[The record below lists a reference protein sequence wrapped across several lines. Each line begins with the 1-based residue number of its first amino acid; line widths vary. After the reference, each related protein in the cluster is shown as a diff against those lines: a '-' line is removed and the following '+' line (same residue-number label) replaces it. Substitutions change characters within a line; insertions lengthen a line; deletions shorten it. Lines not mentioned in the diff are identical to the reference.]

1 MTKIYRRSVSTES
14 AGEDEDQFAR
24 GSGSPGGGSADEG
37 SAEPSASATAAG
49 VASNQSTVAVRMAEN
64 RRPRGFLAGPAR
76 HPPPPLPLQHTH
88 VNFDPEAPPT
98 PTSNQPLHGG
108 GPGLLHPQAYPQMS
122 LLEKPEIDKK
132 VKRHSIHG
140 MMEDENVIRPHQ
152 EMIRLSTDDRKFL
165 LAVERGDVAGV
176 RKILTENKEKINI
189 NCVDPLGRSALL
201 MAIDNEN
208 LEMVELLI
216 NYKVDTKDALLH
228 AISEEFVEAVERL
241 LDHEEEFHRNGE
253 PHVSSSVS
261 SACHMPSWEALPPD
275 TATFTPDITPLIL
288 SAHRDNF
295 EITKI
300 LLDRGSTLPMPHDV
314 RCGCDECVTSRLE
327 DSLRHSRSRINAYR
341 ALASPSLIALS
352 SKDPI
357 LTAFELSWELRRL
370 SFLEHEFKCEYQ
382 ELRRQCQDFATALL
396 DHTRSSYELEVLLN
410 HDPTGPA
417 FEHGERMHLNRLKL
431 AVKLRQKKFV
441 AHPNVQQLL
450 ASIWYEGLPGF
461 RRKNMVLQALEIV
474 RIGILFPFFSVA
486 YIIAPHSVI
495 GQTMRKPFIKFIC
508 HSASYFTFLFMLILA
523 SQRIESVIG
532 VWTGRDISEHEIEP
546 TKRGAAPTLVEWF
559 ILAWVSGLIWSEVK
573 QLWDVGLEE
582 YVNDM
587 WNVIDF
593 VTNSL
598 YVATVALRVVAY
610 YRVQKENEG
619 SDIIVDLQREQWD
632 TWDPMLISEGLFSAA
647 NIFSSLKLVYI
658 FSVNPHLG
666 PLQVSLSRMVMD
678 IMKFFF
684 LYVLVLFAFSCG
696 LNQLLWYYADME
708 KKRCPTAMPHLP
720 PNANITQDPNACI
733 VWRRFANLFETTQT
747 LFWAVFGLVDLESFE
762 LDGIK
767 VFTRFWGMLMFG
779 TYSVIN
785 IVVLLNLLIAM
796 MNHSYQLISERADI
810 EWKFARSKLW
820 ISYFEEGGTV
830 PPPFNIIPTPKS
842 IWYITQWIY
851 RKLCGHS
858 RAAKKEHM
866 RTIRRKVKQASERDD
881 RYRAIMKNLVRRYVT
896 VEQRK
901 TENEGVTE
909 DDVNEIKQDISAFRC
924 ELINILQ
931 KSGMATEH
939 TSGTGTG
946 VGGKKN
952 RQKERRLMKG
962 LGGLDGPLGP
972 QPSGSGPLP
981 PVAEATASLRDHQ
994 HQTSGHH
1001 PHDIFSSTL
1010 SGIFR
1015 PGTTPKRNPHHTST
1029 NSVPGL
1035 ASCQRQSRDSR
1046 GSSRKRRWGT
1056 LIEAA
1061 KAGRVSRLIGE
1072 DRSGRSRSQ
1081 DSVYS
1086 PASEDGES
1094 RSDGSSDSKSSL
1106 DVPSQDSH
1114 PHHPHHQSHHPHSSH
1129 HHQQHQ
1135 HHHQHQQ
1142 HHHHHQQQQQQQQQQ
1157 AAPSQPAQ
1165 HESHHVFSYALG
1177 PALAALR
1184 RKRKKF
1190 SASRASTPAMTMS
1203 SGNNSACTSS
1213 TLESVMQPIA
1223 SALVSRVSK
1232 KQLQRASS
1240 VPTRSPELALHQV
1253 VAPPRRHETTQSQQ
1267 PSLDD
1272 TPSSN
1277 NGSKEQ
1283 GGVTASAAA
1292 VAAMTSSAVDL
1303 TPSTT
1308 EESVLSAST
1317 AIVTAVKRNGSAGQQ
1332 QQQQQQQQ
1340 KLPPGIEPISGHDG
1354 TASTGWL

>member
-1 MTKIYRRSVSTES
+1 MASDATRGRFSV
-14 AGEDEDQFAR
+14 AG
-24 GSGSPGGGSADEG
+24 
-37 SAEPSASATAAG
+37 
-49 VASNQSTVAVRMAEN
+49 
-64 RRPRGFLAGPAR
+64 GFLRGTAG
-76 HPPPPLPLQHTH
+76 QH
-88 VNFDPEAPPT
+88 VNFDPEAPPMPPIHVVQT
-98 PTSNQPLHGG
+98 TC
-108 GPGLLHPQAYPQMS
+108 
-122 LLEKPEIDKK
+122 LLERPEIDKK

-140 MMEDENVIRPHQ
+140 MMEEENVVRPHQ
-152 EMIRLSTDDRKFL
+152 EMASLSLQEKKYL
-165 LAVERGDVAGV
+165 LAVERGDVASV
-176 RKILTENKEKINI
+176 RRMLQKAHEADINI

-216 NYKVDTKDALLH
+216 EHKVETKDALLH
-228 AISEEFVEAVERL
+228 AISEEFVEAVEVL
-241 LDHEEEFHRNGE
+241 LEHEETLHRNGE
-253 PHVSSSVS
+253 PH
-261 SACHMPSWEALPPD
+261 SWEALPPD

-288 SAHRDNF
+288 AAHRDNY
-295 EITKI
+295 EIIKI

-314 RCGCDECVTSRLE
+314 RCGCDECVTSRME

-370 SFLEHEFKCEYQ
+370 SFLEHEFKIEYQ

-431 AVKLRQKKFV
+431 AIKLRQKKFV

-461 RRKNMVLQALEIV
+461 RRKNMFLQALEIV
-474 RIGILFPFFSVA
+474 RIGVLFPFFSVA
-486 YIIAPHSVI
+486 YIIAPHSII

-523 SQRIESVIG
+523 SQRIESVIFNWMG
-532 VWTGRDISEHEIEP
+532 HEEDVEDVQEQPTP
-546 TKRGAAPTLVEWF
+546 TKRGAAPTIVEWF
-559 ILAWVSGLIWSEVK
+559 ILAWVWGLIWSEVK

-598 YVATVALRVVAY
+598 YVATVALRIVAY
-610 YRVQKENEG
+610 FRVQKEKEIGG
-619 SDIIVDLQREQWD
+619 SRPLIELQREEWD

-666 PLQVSLSRMVMD
+666 PLQVSLSRMVTD

-708 KKRCPTAMPHLP
+708 KKQCPSAMSHGNVSLS
-720 PNANITQDPNACI
+720 NADPNACT
-733 VWRRFANLFETTQT
+733 VWRRFANLFETIQT
-747 LFWAVFGLVDLESFE
+747 LFWAVFGLVDLDSFE

-767 VFTRFWGMLMFG
+767 EYTRFWGMLMFG

-796 MNHSYQLISERADI
+796 MNHSYQLISERADV

-820 ISYFEEGGTV
+820 ISYFEEGGTA

-842 IWYITQWIY
+842 AWYIIQWVY

-866 RTIRRKVKQASERDD
+866 RTIRRKVKQASERDF
-881 RYRAIMKNLVRRYVT
+881 RYQSIMRNLVRRYVT

-901 TENEGVTE
+901 TEGEGVTE

-924 ELINILQ
+924 ELIEIL
-931 KSGMATEH
+931 KNSGMN
-939 TSGTGTG
+939 TSTAASSGAGA
-946 VGGKKN
+946 GGKKN

-962 LGGLDGPLGP
+962 FNIGP
-972 QPSGSGPLP
+972 QPGGSGSLP
-981 PVAEATASLRDHQ
+981 PVAEFIASLQQAQQENTHELF
-994 HQTSGHH
+994 G
-1001 PHDIFSSTL
+1001 STL
-1010 SGIFR
+1010 SGIFG
-1015 PGTTPKRNPHHTST
+1015 PATTAKRSPHHTST
-1029 NSVPGL
+1029 NSMPGL
-1035 ASCQRQSRDSR
+1035 ASGSRPSHGTR
-1046 GSSRKRRWGT
+1046 SSSRKKRWGT

-1061 KAGRVSRLIGE
+1061 KAGRVSRLIG
-1072 DRSGRSRSQ
+1072 RSRSE

-1086 PASEDGES
+1086 PASEDGGS
-1094 RSDGSSDSKSSL
+1094 RSEGSSDSKSSL
-1106 DVPSQDSH
+1106 EGAGHDVQNGQH
-1114 PHHPHHQSHHPHSSH
+1114 PHHSQSHHSH
-1129 HHQQHQ
+1129 HEA
-1135 HHHQHQQ
+1135 HHMFTHG
-1142 HHHHHQQQQQQQQQQ
+1142 
-1157 AAPSQPAQ
+1157 
-1165 HESHHVFSYALG
+1165 LG

-1184 RKRKKF
+1184 KKRKKF
-1190 SASRASTPAMTMS
+1190 SASRSSTPAMTS
-1203 SGNNSACTSS
+1203 STNTNPADSSTTSS
-1213 TLESVMQPIA
+1213 VATVLTARIS
-1223 SALVSRVSK
+1223 SKK

-1240 VPTRSPELALHQV
+1240 VPTRGPELTPQSSITSSQWQEV
-1253 VAPPRRHETTQSQQ
+1253 TQSQRQ
-1267 PSLDD
+1267 PDI
-1272 TPSSN
+1272 N
-1277 NGSKEQ
+1277 VEMIINERINAQQ
-1283 GGVTASAAA
+1283 GAP
-1292 VAAMTSSAVDL
+1292 L
-1303 TPSTT
+1303 PLTT
-1308 EESVLSAST
+1308 EENVVASGSTSIT
-1317 AIVTAVKRNGSAGQQ
+1317 AKRNGSAAQLQ
-1332 QQQQQQQQ
+1332 R
-1340 KLPPGIEPISGHDG
+1340 LPGIEPISGHDVS
-1354 TASTGWL
+1354 AGWL

>member
-1 MTKIYRRSVSTES
+1 MNSFPLRMAADTT
-14 AGEDEDQFAR
+14 R
-24 GSGSPGGGSADEG
+24 GRI
-37 SAEPSASATAAG
+37 TG
-49 VASNQSTVAVRMAEN
+49 VAG
-64 RRPRGFLAGPAR
+64 GFLRGAG
-76 HPPPPLPLQHTH
+76 QH
-88 VNFDPEAPPT
+88 VNYDPEAPPPPPYVAQQT
-98 PTSNQPLHGG
+98 TC
-108 GPGLLHPQAYPQMS
+108 
-122 LLEKPEIDKK
+122 LLERPEIDKK

-140 MMEDENVIRPHQ
+140 MMEEENVVRPHQ
-152 EMIRLSTDDRKFL
+152 EMATLSLQEKKYL
-165 LAVERGDVAGV
+165 LAVERGDVASV
-176 RKILTENKEKINI
+176 RRMLQKAHDAEVNI

-216 NYKVDTKDALLH
+216 EHKVDTKDALLH
-228 AISEEFVEAVERL
+228 AISEEFVEAVEVL
-241 LDHEEEFHRNGE
+241 LEHEESLHRNGE
-253 PHVSSSVS
+253 PH
-261 SACHMPSWEALPPD
+261 SWEALPPD

-288 SAHRDNF
+288 SAHRDNY
-295 EITKI
+295 EIIKI

-314 RCGCDECVTSRLE
+314 RCGCDECVTSRME

-370 SFLEHEFKCEYQ
+370 SFLEHEFKTEYQ

-431 AVKLRQKKFV
+431 AIKLRQKKFV

-461 RRKNMVLQALEIV
+461 RRKNMFLQALEIV
-474 RIGILFPFFSVA
+474 RIGVLFPFFSVA
-486 YIIAPHSVI
+486 YIIAPHSMV

-508 HSASYFTFLFMLILA
+508 NSASYFTFLFMLILA
-523 SQRIESVIG
+523 SQRIENVIDNWMG
-532 VWTGRDISEHEIEP
+532 HDIVESEPAP
-546 TKRGAAPTLVEWF
+546 TKRGAAPTVVEWI

-593 VTNSL
+593 ITNSL

-619 SDIIVDLQREQWD
+619 KGPGELIELQREEWD

-666 PLQVSLSRMVMD
+666 PLQVSLSRMVVD

-708 KKRCPTAMPHLP
+708 KKRCPTAMANS
-720 PNANITQDPNACI
+720 PNANVTTDSNACI
-733 VWRRFANLFETTQT
+733 VWRRFANLFETIQT

-842 IWYITQWIY
+842 AWYIVQWIY
-851 RKLCGHS
+851 RKCCGHS

-866 RTIRRKVKQASERDD
+866 RTIRRKVKQASERDF
-881 RYRAIMKNLVRRYVT
+881 RYQSIMRNLVRRYVT

-901 TENEGVTE
+901 AENEGVTE
-909 DDVNEIKQDISAFRC
+909 DDVNEIKQDISAFRF
-924 ELINILQ
+924 ELIEIL
-931 KSGMATEH
+931 KNSGMNTSTAAS
-939 TSGTGTG
+939 SGTDCLVRRFSVCPVDGCLKEMSIG
-946 VGGKKN
+946 AGGKKN

-962 LGGLDGPLGP
+962 FNIAP
-972 QPSGSGPLP
+972 QPGGSGTLP
-981 PVAEATASLRDHQ
+981 PVAEFIASLQQVQHENSHQ
-994 HQTSGHH
+994 DLFG
-1001 PHDIFSSTL
+1001 STL
-1010 SGIFR
+1010 SGIFG
-1015 PGTTPKRNPHHTST
+1015 PGVKKSPHHTST

-1035 ASCQRQSRDSR
+1035 ATGPQQIR
-1046 GSSRKRRWGT
+1046 GTRSSSRKKRWGT

-1061 KAGRVSRLIGE
+1061 KVGRVSRLIG
-1072 DRSGRSRSQ
+1072 RSRSE

-1086 PASEDGES
+1086 PASEDGGS
-1094 RSDGSSDSKSSL
+1094 RSEGSSDSKSSL
-1106 DVPSQDSH
+1106 EAASHDVQSTQH
-1114 PHHPHHQSHHPHSSH
+1114 PHHSHSHHAH
-1129 HHQQHQ
+1129 HHE
-1135 HHHQHQQ
+1135 
-1142 HHHHHQQQQQQQQQQ
+1142 
-1157 AAPSQPAQ
+1157 A
-1165 HESHHVFSYALG
+1165 HHVFSHGLG

-1190 SASRASTPAMTMS
+1190 STSRSSTPAMT
-1203 SGNNSACTSS
+1203 SS
-1213 TLESVMQPIA
+1213 TNTNPPDSSAMHSVA
-1223 SALVSRVSK
+1223 TVLASRVCSK

-1240 VPTRSPELALHQV
+1240 VPTRGPEITPQSSITS
-1253 VAPPRRHETTQSQQ
+1253 RRHEATQSQQ
-1267 PSLDD
+1267 PSFDVIEI
-1272 TPSSN
+1272 PSIS
-1277 NGSKEQ
+1277 EQ
-1283 GGVTASAAA
+1283 QNIVRA
-1292 VAAMTSSAVDL
+1292 VPL

-1308 EESVLSAST
+1308 EESVAANVST
-1317 AIVTAVKRNGSAGQQ
+1317 SKFTARRNGSATQ
-1332 QQQQQQQQ
+1332 
-1340 KLPPGIEPISGHDG
+1340 LRLPGIEPISGHDV
-1354 TASTGWL
+1354 STGWL

>member
-1 MTKIYRRSVSTES
+1 MEHRSTSNFRDESTQEISDIPRRNRICVLDAES
-14 AGEDEDQFAR
+14 ACEDEEHIAR
-24 GSGSPGGGSADEG
+24 GGRTPGENDFDEEGGDGTGTGTTFHLRMATNTSRAQLSGAGGGFLRG
-37 SAEPSASATAAG
+37 AG
-49 VASNQSTVAVRMAEN
+49 Q
-64 RRPRGFLAGPAR
+64 
-76 HPPPPLPLQHTH
+76 QH
-88 VNFDPEAPPT
+88 VNFDPEAPPL
-98 PTSNQPLHGG
+98 PPLDTT
-108 GPGLLHPQAYPQMS
+108 QQTTS
-122 LLEKPEIDKK
+122 LLERPDADKK

-140 MMEDENVIRPHQ
+140 MMEEENVVRPHQ
-152 EMIRLSTDDRKFL
+152 EMTSLSMQEKKYL
-165 LAVERGDVAGV
+165 LAVERGDVASV
-176 RKILTENKEKINI
+176 RRMLQSAQESDLNI

-208 LEMVELLI
+208 LEMVEWLI
-216 NYKVDTKDALLH
+216 EHKVDTKDALLH
-228 AISEEFVEAVERL
+228 AISEEFVEAVEVL
-241 LDHEEEFHRNGE
+241 LDHEELYHKDGD
-253 PHVSSSVS
+253 PH
-261 SACHMPSWEALPPD
+261 SWEALPPD

-288 SAHRDNF
+288 SAHRDNY
-295 EITKI
+295 EIIKI

-314 RCGCDECVTSRLE
+314 RCGCDECVTSRME

-410 HDPTGPA
+410 HDPKGPA

-431 AVKLRQKKFV
+431 AIKLRQKKFV

-461 RRKNMVLQALEIV
+461 RRKNMLLQAMEIV
-474 RIGILFPFFSVA
+474 RIGLLFPLFSVA
-486 YIIAPHSVI
+486 YIIAPHSTV

-532 VWTGRDISEHEIEP
+532 NWMGHSVVEHDPVP
-546 TKRGAAPTLVEWF
+546 TKRGAAPTIVEWF

-573 QLWDVGLEE
+573 QLWDVGLKE

-619 SDIIVDLQREQWD
+619 QQPGFQVELQREQWD

-708 KKRCPTAMPHLP
+708 KKRCPTAMPYP
-720 PNANITQDPNACI
+720 MNVNITTDSNACI

-796 MNHSYQLISERADI
+796 MNHSYQLISERADV

-842 IWYITQWIY
+842 AWYVGLWIY

-866 RTIRRKVKQASERDD
+866 RTIRRKAKQASQRDF
-881 RYRAIMKNLVRRYVT
+881 RYQSIMRNLVRRYVT

-901 TENEGVTE
+901 AENEGVTE

-924 ELINILQ
+924 EIIEIL
-931 KSGMATEH
+931 KNSGMNTSTASG
-939 TSGTGTG
+939 SGTDGSLKELSIG
-946 VGGKKN
+946 AGGKKN

-962 LGGLDGPLGP
+962 FNIAP
-972 QPSGSGPLP
+972 QPGSSSTLLE
-981 PVAEATASLRDHQ
+981 PVAELIASWKEVQ
-994 HQTSGHH
+994 HENSHHEIFGSTRSEIFGLGTMPKKSLHHSNACRQTRGAR
-1001 PHDIFSSTL
+1001 SS
-1010 SGIFR
+1010 SKK
-1015 PGTTPKRNPHHTST
+1015 KRW
-1029 NSVPGL
+1029 
-1035 ASCQRQSRDSR
+1035 D
-1046 GSSRKRRWGT
+1046 T

-1061 KAGRVSRLIGE
+1061 KAHKVSKKFI
-1072 DRSGRSRSQ
+1072 SRSRSE

-1086 PASEDGES
+1086 PASEDGGT
-1094 RSDGSSDSKSSL
+1094 RSEGSTDSKSSL
-1106 DVPSQDSH
+1106 EIHGSHDV
-1114 PHHPHHQSHHPHSSH
+1114 QSHHPHHSH
-1129 HHQQHQ
+1129 HS
-1135 HHHQHQQ
+1135 HHT
-1142 HHHHHQQQQQQQQQQ
+1142 
-1157 AAPSQPAQ
+1157 
-1165 HESHHVFSYALG
+1165 ESHHSFGRLGLVSALT
-1177 PALAALR
+1177 

-1190 SASRASTPAMTMS
+1190 SASRASTPAMTS
-1203 SGNNSACTSS
+1203 TNSNPMES
-1213 TLESVMQPIA
+1213 TTQPIA
-1223 SALVSRVSK
+1223 SILLSKVSK

-1240 VPTRSPELALHQV
+1240 VPTRGPELGSQTI
-1253 VAPPRRHETTQSQQ
+1253 PTRRHEVTQSQQ
-1267 PSLDD
+1267 PSLD
-1272 TPSSN
+1272 TAEIVSVT
-1277 NGSKEQ
+1277 EQ
-1283 GGVTASAAA
+1283 QRV
-1292 VAAMTSSAVDL
+1292 VSAVPL

-1308 EESVLSAST
+1308 EESVIASG
-1317 AIVTAVKRNGSAGQQ
+1317 AISMTVKTNGSATQLQ
-1332 QQQQQQQQ
+1332 R
-1340 KLPPGIEPISGHDG
+1340 LPGIEPISGHDVS
-1354 TASTGWL
+1354 AGWL

>member
-1 MTKIYRRSVSTES
+1 MNGAELRQSFQPRAIMTGTYRRSVSTES
-14 AGEDEDQFAR
+14 AYEDEEQFAR
-24 GSGSPGGGSADEG
+24 GSATPGEVVGEEDDSLGEG
-37 SAEPSASATAAG
+37 SANNFPL
-49 VASNQSTVAVRMAEN
+49 RMAADTA
-64 RRPRGFLAGPAR
+64 RGRIAAVTGGFLRGSG
-76 HPPPPLPLQHTH
+76 QH
-88 VNFDPEAPPT
+88 VNFDPEAGPP
-98 PTSNQPLHGG
+98 PP
-108 GPGLLHPQAYPQMS
+108 PYPAAVAQQQTTS
-122 LLEKPEIDKK
+122 LLERPEIDKK

-140 MMEDENVIRPHQ
+140 MMEEENVVRPHQ
-152 EMIRLSTDDRKFL
+152 EMASLSLQEKKYL
-165 LAVERGDVAGV
+165 LAVERGDVASV
-176 RKILTENKEKINI
+176 RRMLQKAHETEINI

-216 NYKVDTKDALLH
+216 EHKVDTKDALLH
-228 AISEEFVEAVERL
+228 AISEEFVEAVEVL
-241 LDHEEEFHRNGE
+241 LEHEESFHKNGD
-253 PHVSSSVS
+253 PH
-261 SACHMPSWEALPPD
+261 SWEALPPD

-288 SAHRDNF
+288 SAHRDNY
-295 EITKI
+295 EIIKI

-314 RCGCDECVTSRLE
+314 RCGCDECVTSRME

-396 DHTRSSYELEVLLN
+396 DHTRTSYELEVLLN

-431 AVKLRQKKFV
+431 AIKLRQKKFV

-461 RRKNMVLQALEIV
+461 RRKNLFLQVLEIV
-474 RIGILFPFFSVA
+474 RIGILFPFLSVA
-486 YIIAPHSVI
+486 YIIAPHSVV

-532 VWTGRDISEHEIEP
+532 NWMGHDVVEEPQPAP
-546 TKRGAAPTLVEWF
+546 TKRGAAPTIVEWF

-582 YVNDM
+582 YAHDM

-610 YRVQKENEG
+610 YRVQKENEEQKPG
-619 SDIIVDLQREQWD
+619 FVTELQREQWD

-708 KKRCPTAMPHLP
+708 KKRCPTEWTYP
-720 PNANITQDPNACI
+720 PNANVTTDSNACI

-796 MNHSYQLISERADI
+796 MNHSYQLISERADV

-842 IWYITQWIY
+842 AWYVAQWVY

-866 RTIRRKVKQASERDD
+866 RTIRRKVKQASERDF
-881 RYRAIMKNLVRRYVT
+881 RYQSIMRNLVRRYVT

-901 TENEGVTE
+901 AEGEGVTE

-924 ELINILQ
+924 ELIEIL
-931 KSGMATEH
+931 KNSGMNTSTAAG
-939 TSGTGTG
+939 SGTDGRLKELSIG
-946 VGGKKN
+946 AGGKKN

-962 LGGLDGPLGP
+962 FNIGP
-972 QPSGSGPLP
+972 QPGGSGTLP
-981 PVAEATASLRDHQ
+981 PVAEFIASLQQVQ
-994 HQTSGHH
+994 HENSHELFG
-1001 PHDIFSSTL
+1001 STL
-1010 SGIFR
+1010 SGIFG
-1015 PGTTPKRNPHHTST
+1015 PGATPKKSPHHTST

-1035 ASCQRQSRDSR
+1035 ATGSRQSRGTRS
-1046 GSSRKRRWGT
+1046 SSRKKRWGT

-1061 KAGRVSRLIGE
+1061 KAGKVSRLIG
-1072 DRSGRSRSQ
+1072 RSRSE

-1086 PASEDGES
+1086 PASEDGGS
-1094 RSDGSSDSKSSL
+1094 RSEGSSDSKSSL
-1106 DVPSQDSH
+1106 ETPGPDVQSVQH
-1114 PHHPHHQSHHPHSSH
+1114 PHHSHSHHAH
-1129 HHQQHQ
+1129 HHE
-1135 HHHQHQQ
+1135 
-1142 HHHHHQQQQQQQQQQ
+1142 
-1157 AAPSQPAQ
+1157 A
-1165 HESHHVFSYALG
+1165 HHVFTHGLG

-1184 RKRKKF
+1184 KKRKKF
-1190 SASRASTPAMTMS
+1190 SASRSSTSAM
-1203 SGNNSACTSS
+1203 TSS
-1213 TLESVMQPIA
+1213 TNTNPVDPGAMHSVA
-1223 SALVSRVSK
+1223 TVLASRVSK

-1240 VPTRSPELALHQV
+1240 VPTRGPEMMPQSV
-1253 VAPPRRHETTQSQQ
+1253 SRRHEAIQSQQ
-1267 PSLDD
+1267 PSLDVIEVA
-1272 TPSSN
+1272 SIS
-1277 NGSKEQ
+1277 EQ
-1283 GGVTASAAA
+1283 QGVVSTGP
-1292 VAAMTSSAVDL
+1292 L

-1308 EESVLSAST
+1308 EESVVVSGVPSKFT
-1317 AIVTAVKRNGSAGQQ
+1317 VKRNGSATQLQ
-1332 QQQQQQQQ
+1332 R
-1340 KLPPGIEPISGHDG
+1340 LPGIEPISGHDES
-1354 TASTGWL
+1354 AGWL

>member
-1 MTKIYRRSVSTES
+1 MTGTYRRSVSTES
-14 AGEDEDQFAR
+14 AGEDE
-24 GSGSPGGGSADEG
+24 GSIGGEETITNLAMTTRTPRMSLSGRPGGFFRGMGS
-37 SAEPSASATAAG
+37 
-49 VASNQSTVAVRMAEN
+49 
-64 RRPRGFLAGPAR
+64 
-76 HPPPPLPLQHTH
+76 QHHHHHHQQH
-88 VNFDPEAPPT
+88 VSFDPEAPEP
-98 PTSNQPLHGG
+98 PPPPPMPQYHHQTSNF
-108 GPGLLHPQAYPQMS
+108 
-122 LLEKPEIDKK
+122 LEKPDVDKK

-140 MMEDENVIRPHQ
+140 MMEEENVVRPHQ
-152 EMIRLSTDDRKFL
+152 EMASLSLAEKKYL
-165 LAVERGDVAGV
+165 LAVERGDVASV
-176 RKILTENKEKINI
+176 RRMLQRAQQDEWINI

-216 NYKVDTKDALLH
+216 EYKVDTKDALLH
-228 AISEEFVEAVERL
+228 AISEEFVEAVEVL
-241 LDHEEEFHRNGE
+241 LEHEETLHRKGD
-253 PHVSSSVS
+253 PH
-261 SACHMPSWEALPPD
+261 SWEALHPD

-288 SAHRDNF
+288 SAHRDNY
-295 EITKI
+295 EIIKI
-300 LLDRGSTLPMPHDV
+300 LLDRGSVLPMPHDV
-314 RCGCDECVTSRLE
+314 RCGCDECVTSRME

-396 DHTRSSYELEVLLN
+396 DHTRSSHELEVLLN

-431 AVKLRQKKFV
+431 AIKLRQKKFV

-461 RRKNMVLQALEIV
+461 RRKNMVLQVLEIV
-474 RIGILFPFFSVA
+474 RIGILFPIFSVA
-486 YIIAPHSVI
+486 YIIAPHSNF

-532 VWTGRDISEHEIEP
+532 LWMGQDISEHEQTTP

-582 YVNDM
+582 YANDM

-619 SDIIVDLQREQWD
+619 QLAGMIVELQREQWD

-708 KKRCPTAMPHLP
+708 KKRCPSASYPYSNNNT
-720 PNANITQDPNACI
+720 TTDSNACI
-733 VWRRFANLFETTQT
+733 VWRRFANLFETIQT
-747 LFWAVFGLVDLESFE
+747 LFWAVFGLIDLESFE

-767 VFTRFWGMLMFG
+767 IFTRFWGMLMFG

-796 MNHSYQLISERADI
+796 MNHSYQLISERADV

-842 IWYITQWIY
+842 MWYIGKWIY
-851 RKLCGHS
+851 RKFCGHS

-866 RTIRRKVKQASERDD
+866 RTIRRKAKQASERDL
-881 RYRAIMKNLVRRYVT
+881 RYQSIMRNLVRRYVT

-901 TENEGVTE
+901 TEGEGVTE

-924 ELINILQ
+924 ELIEILK
-931 KSGMATEH
+931 KSGMNTS
-939 TSGTGTG
+939 TSSGTGTG
-946 VGGKKN
+946 AGGKKN

-962 LGGLDGPLGP
+962 FNIAP
-972 QPSGSGPLP
+972 QPPGGSGTLP
-981 PVAEATASLRDHQ
+981 PVAEFIASLQQAQDENSENQ
-994 HQTSGHH
+994 ELFG
-1001 PHDIFSSTL
+1001 STL
-1010 SGIFR
+1010 SSIFG
-1015 PGTTPKRNPHHTST
+1015 PATTPKKNPHHIST

-1035 ASCQRQSRDSR
+1035 TTSNRQNRCTR
-1046 GSSRKRRWGT
+1046 NGSRKRRWGT

-1061 KAGRVSRLIGE
+1061 KARSRLIA
-1072 DRSGRSRSQ
+1072 GRSRSE
-1081 DSVYS
+1081 DSMYP
-1086 PASEDGES
+1086 PASEDGGF
-1094 RSDGSSDSKSSL
+1094 RSEGSSDSKSSL
-1106 DVPSQDSH
+1106 DGAPQLPSTHEHSQVTS
-1114 PHHPHHQSHHPHSSH
+1114 QSTNGRN
-1129 HHQQHQ
+1129 
-1135 HHHQHQQ
+1135 
-1142 HHHHHQQQQQQQQQQ
+1142 
-1157 AAPSQPAQ
+1157 
-1165 HESHHVFSYALG
+1165 ENHHVFSHGLG

-1184 RKRKKF
+1184 KKRKKF
-1190 SASRASTPAMTMS
+1190 SASRASTPVITSENASTVDSLSTLPVRNS
-1203 SGNNSACTSS
+1203 STSS
-1213 TLESVMQPIA
+1213 AIGKTT
-1223 SALVSRVSK
+1223 K
-1232 KQLQRASS
+1232 NQLHRASS
-1240 VPTRSPELALHQV
+1240 VPARSPDLSAHNLS
-1253 VAPPRRHETTQSQQ
+1253 RRHDSTQSQQ
-1267 PSLDD
+1267 PSLDTIEIVSVSERLEND
-1272 TPSSN
+1272 DVRIDVEPLS
-1277 NGSKEQ
+1277 
-1283 GGVTASAAA
+1283 
-1292 VAAMTSSAVDL
+1292 
-1303 TPSTT
+1303 PSTT
-1308 EESVLSAST
+1308 EESFLGQPTTSRDSVPVQSLTTS
-1317 AIVTAVKRNGSAGQQ
+1317 VKRNGSATQLQ
-1332 QQQQQQQQ
+1332 R
-1340 KLPPGIEPISGHDG
+1340 LPGIETIRDVTS
-1354 TASTGWL
+1354 GWL

>member
-1 MTKIYRRSVSTES
+1 MAALDT
-14 AGEDEDQFAR
+14 AR
-24 GSGSPGGGSADEG
+24 GRI
-37 SAEPSASATAAG
+37 T
-49 VASNQSTVAVRMAEN
+49 TVG
-64 RRPRGFLAGPAR
+64 GFLRGAG
-76 HPPPPLPLQHTH
+76 QH
-88 VNFDPEAPPT
+88 VNFDPEAPP
-98 PTSNQPLHGG
+98 PPLHVA
-108 GPGLLHPQAYPQMS
+108 QQQTTC
-122 LLEKPEIDKK
+122 LLERPEVDKK

-140 MMEDENVIRPHQ
+140 MMEEENVVRPHQ
-152 EMIRLSTDDRKFL
+152 EMASLSLQEKKYL
-165 LAVERGDVAGV
+165 LAVERGDVASV
-176 RKILTENKEKINI
+176 RRMLQKAQEADINI

-216 NYKVDTKDALLH
+216 EHKVDTKDALLH
-228 AISEEFVEAVERL
+228 AISEEFVEAVEVL
-241 LDHEEEFHRNGE
+241 LEHEETLHRNGE
-253 PHVSSSVS
+253 PH
-261 SACHMPSWEALPPD
+261 SWEALPAE

-288 SAHRDNF
+288 SAHRDNY
-295 EITKI
+295 EIIKI

-314 RCGCDECVTSRLE
+314 RCGCDECVTSRME

-431 AVKLRQKKFV
+431 AIKLRQKKFV

-461 RRKNMVLQALEIV
+461 RRKNMFLQALEIV

-486 YIIAPHSVI
+486 YIIAPHSVV

-532 VWTGRDISEHEIEP
+532 NWMGHDVVEREPAP
-546 TKRGAAPTLVEWF
+546 TKRGAAPTIVEWF

-619 SDIIVDLQREQWD
+619 QLPGSVIELQREQWD

-708 KKRCPTAMPHLP
+708 KKRCPTAMAYSS
-720 PNANITQDPNACI
+720 NANVTTDTNACI

-796 MNHSYQLISERADI
+796 MNHSYQLISERADV

-842 IWYITQWIY
+842 AWYVGQWLY

-866 RTIRRKVKQASERDD
+866 RTIRRKVKQASERDF
-881 RYRAIMKNLVRRYVT
+881 RYQSIMRNLVRRYVT

-901 TENEGVTE
+901 AEGEGVTE

-924 ELINILQ
+924 ELIEIL
-931 KSGMATEH
+931 KNSGMNTSTAAS
-939 TSGTGTG
+939 SGTGA
-946 VGGKKN
+946 GGKKN

-962 LGGLDGPLGP
+962 FNIGP
-972 QPSGSGPLP
+972 QPGGSGTLP
-981 PVAEATASLRDHQ
+981 PVAEFIASLQ
-994 HQTSGHH
+994 QVQQENSHH
-1001 PHDIFSSTL
+1001 ELFGSTL
-1010 SGIFR
+1010 SGIFG
-1015 PGTTPKRNPHHTST
+1015 PGATPKKSPHHTST

-1035 ASCQRQSRDSR
+1035 ATGPRQSRGTR
-1046 GSSRKRRWGT
+1046 GSSRKKRWGT

-1061 KAGRVSRLIGE
+1061 KAGRVSRLIG
-1072 DRSGRSRSQ
+1072 RSRSE

-1086 PASEDGES
+1086 PASEDGGS
-1094 RSDGSSDSKSSL
+1094 RSEGSSDSKSSL
-1106 DVPSQDSH
+1106 ETPTTSHDVQTQH
-1114 PHHPHHQSHHPHSSH
+1114 PHHAH
-1129 HHQQHQ
+1129 HHEA
-1135 HHHQHQQ
+1135 HHMFAHG
-1142 HHHHHQQQQQQQQQQ
+1142 
-1157 AAPSQPAQ
+1157 
-1165 HESHHVFSYALG
+1165 LG

-1184 RKRKKF
+1184 KKRKKF
-1190 SASRASTPAMTMS
+1190 SVSRSSTPAMTSSTNTNPAEAS
-1203 SGNNSACTSS
+1203 SGAI
-1213 TLESVMQPIA
+1213 LPIA
-1223 SALVSRVSK
+1223 GALVSRVSK

-1240 VPTRSPELALHQV
+1240 VPTRAADLALQSIT
-1253 VAPPRRHETTQSQQ
+1253 PRRHEVTQSQQ
-1267 PSLDD
+1267 PSLDVVEIA
-1272 TPSSN
+1272 SIS
-1277 NGSKEQ
+1277 EQ
-1283 GGVTASAAA
+1283 QGVVSMAP
-1292 VAAMTSSAVDL
+1292 L

-1308 EESVLSAST
+1308 EESVVASGLT
-1317 AIVTAVKRNGSAGQQ
+1317 SITVKRNGSATQLQ
-1332 QQQQQQQQ
+1332 R
-1340 KLPPGIEPISGHDG
+1340 LPGIEPISGHDVS
-1354 TASTGWL
+1354 AGWL